1 MTAAV
6 RTKMIWTS
14 VLVVKTL
21 LNCAMMLPK
30 DTVIR
35 YRNFRRYE

>member
-1 MTAAV
+1 MTAVV

-21 LNCAMMLPK
+21 LNSAMMLPK

-35 YRNFRRYE
+35 YRNFQRYE

>member
-1 MTAAV
+1 MTAPV

-21 LNCAMMLPK
+21 LNSAIMFPK
-30 DTVIR
+30 NTVIR